1 MNFSKNLKILLAIPV
16 ITSLSSAMTF
26 ASSISTNNPNTI
38 TQEIQSEAELLAST
52 STSSWTSGSITDVSI
67 TDVSITD
74 VSITKN
80 DTKYKDSY
88 LVSKIKQDSFSAKFT
103 VYSDTGKLVS
113 SYPKNIRTLYGS
125 ASPTYASTSGTK
137 TSVTYKYVSSAGDYE
152 ANVTV
157 SYNIN

>member
-67 TDVSITD
+67 T
-74 VSITKN
+74 KN

-88 LVSKIKQDSFSAKFT
+88 LVRKIKQDSFSAKFT
-103 VYSDTGKLVS
+103 VYSDTGKLFS

-137 TSVTYKYVSSAGDYE
+137 ASVTYKYVSSAGDYE

>member
-52 STSSWTSGSITDVSI
+52 STSSWTSGSI
-67 TDVSITD
+67 
-74 VSITKN
+74 
-80 DTKYKDSY
+80 SY

>member
-67 TDVSITD
+67 TDVSIT
-74 VSITKN
+74 KN

-103 VYSDTGKLVS
+103 VYSDTGKLFS

-137 TSVTYKYVSSAGDYE
+137 ASVTYKYVSSAGDYE

>member
-67 TDVSITD
+67 TDVSIT
-74 VSITKN
+74 KN
-80 DTKYKDSY
+80 DTKYKDIY